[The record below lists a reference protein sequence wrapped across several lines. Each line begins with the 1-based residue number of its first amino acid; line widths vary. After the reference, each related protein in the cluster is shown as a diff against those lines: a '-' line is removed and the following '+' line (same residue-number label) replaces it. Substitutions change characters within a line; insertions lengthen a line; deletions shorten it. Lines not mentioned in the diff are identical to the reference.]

1 MTKKILLSVFACL
14 TPLFFPW
21 PLVLLVTL
29 IAAWYFPWIALV
41 VGTIEDFLYAPS
53 IAFHHGLYIGLTVA
67 VLMYG
72 VRYVV
77 KTRIMQ
83 S

>member
-21 PLVLLVTL
+21 PLVLVITL
-29 IAAWYFPWIALV
+29 AAAWFFPWVAIV

-53 IAFHHGLYIGLTVA
+53 PSFHYAFYAGIAVA
-67 VLMYG
+67 LMMYG

>member
-21 PLVLLVTL
+21 PLVLVITL
-29 IAAWYFPWIALV
+29 AAAWFFPWVAIV

-53 IAFHHGLYIGLTVA
+53 PSFHYAFYTGIAVA
-67 VLMYG
+67 LMMYG
-72 VRYVV
+72 VRYVF